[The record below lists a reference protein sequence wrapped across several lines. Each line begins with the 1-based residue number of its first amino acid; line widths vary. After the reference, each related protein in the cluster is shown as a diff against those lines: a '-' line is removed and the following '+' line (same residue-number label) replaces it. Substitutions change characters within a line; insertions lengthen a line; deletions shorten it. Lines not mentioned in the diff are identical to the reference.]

1 MNLTMGLFWQI
12 TGEIVTWTIRK
23 IKAARTR
30 ISGCNGHYMGLNF
43 SVFWQTGGHMGL
55 EFREE

>member
-1 MNLTMGLFWQI
+1 MGLFWQI